1 VVSVSV
7 DEVAVRVALPA
18 KVTPAPAPD
27 PVTSNVWVGEELME
41 KPHAVILLAEE
52 KVPVPV
58 VVIKPLKTFASP
70 GSAPCL
76 KV

>member
-1 VVSVSV
+1 
-7 DEVAVRVALPA
+7 
-18 KVTPAPAPD
+18 
-27 PVTSNVWVGEELME
+27 VGEELME